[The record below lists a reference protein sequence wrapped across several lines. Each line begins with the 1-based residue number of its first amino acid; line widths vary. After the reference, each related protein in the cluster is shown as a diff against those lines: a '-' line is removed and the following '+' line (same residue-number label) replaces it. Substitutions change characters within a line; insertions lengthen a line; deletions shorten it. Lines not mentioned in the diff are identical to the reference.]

1 MSLKEFLHEER
12 LERKRIR
19 AELKQGKKQPRTT
32 REKVYKI
39 VSIIFVIAVVCGS
52 LIFAC
57 NNMSGGYDWN
67 AITGIT
73 EEVKSK
79 LERNVDV
86 TALLGDMAITNDDVL
101 SCRAK
106 FINSGVD
113 FDKIDGKEK
122 VIPSDSIELN
132 SREAGVLAKDIL
144 SDLDNSQKIEI
155 LGLKIYNELQIMY
168 QKSVIKVKLSDYI
181 TNANLPDIYLTSISK
196 CEIQDKQIT
205 ALNYSTTI
213 NDLSLEESAEIL
225 EILNRNVI
233 TTNFQKLGND
243 NVNMS
248 FNIVNALMDTKLE
261 IYSDIIKFVI

>member
-1 MSLKEFLHEER
+1 MSLKEFLHEEK

-67 AITGIT
+67 TINGIT
-73 EEVKSK
+73 EEVKGK
-79 LERNVDV
+79 LERNIDV
-86 TALLGDMAITNDDVL
+86 NVLLGDMAITNDDKL

-106 FINSGVD
+106 FVDSGID
-113 FDKIDGKEK
+113 FDQIDNKKKI
-122 VIPSDSIELN
+122 VPNSNIELN
-132 SREAGVLAKDIL
+132 SREACVLVKDIL
-144 SDLDNSQKIEI
+144 TDLDSSQNIEV
-155 LGLKIYNELQIMY
+155 LGIKIYNELHVMY

-181 TNANLPDIYLTSISK
+181 TNANLPDIYLTSVSK

-205 ALNYSTTI
+205 ALNYSTII
-213 NDLSLEESAEIL
+213 NNLSIEESQEIL
-225 EILNRNVI
+225 QILNKNVI
-233 TTNFQKLGND
+233 TTNFKKLGND
-243 NVNMS
+243 NVNTAL
-248 FNIVNALMDTKLE
+248 NIINTLMDTKLE